1 MKMYACGWKKY
12 DNEYAVQVNEIK
24 KGDKTELKKL
34 FKDWSESS
42 IGWNAKNGHELI
54 IYCKKFENQKEWLS
68 WAKKC
73 PIKLSEV
80 KVKSSGESEYVQ
92 LSCKEK
98 KRGKK

>member
-1 MKMYACGWKKY
+1 MKMYAFGWKKY
-12 DNEYAVQVNEIK
+12 DNVYAVQVNDIK

-34 FKDWSESS
+34 FKDWNESGV
-42 IGWNAKNGHELI
+42 GWNSKNGDELI
-54 IYCKKFENQKEWLS
+54 IYSKQFDNQKEWLS

-80 KVKSSGESEYVQ
+80 KVKSTGDQEYVQ

-98 KRGKK
+98 KRGK